1 MKSII
6 LAICSLFMYKSC
18 DSQSQT
24 DLKETTLT
32 YTTFTRGFYK
42 QVVIKN
48 QQITI
53 SLTKGATD
61 MVAKPISSKN
71 WKSLVTEFQKIKLDN
86 LPKLVAPSNRSS
98 TDAALFASLK
108 VKHQNKNYDSTSF
121 DHGNAPAEIKKL
133 VELITKL
140 SE

>member
-18 DSQSQT
+18 DSQSQA

-42 QVVIKN
+42 QVIIKDK
-48 QQITI
+48 QITI
-53 SLTKGATD
+53 SLTKGKTD
-61 MVAKPISSKN
+61 MVPKPLSSKN

-86 LPKLVAPSNRSS
+86 LAKLVAPSNRSS
-98 TDAALFASLK
+98 TDAALIASLK
-108 VKHQNKNYDSTSF
+108 VKHQNNNYDSTSF